1 VISDRLSK
9 NFRMLAASAWSKG
22 KIADEELAVL
32 MEFAREQEI
41 PAAEAKRL
49 ISEAEAEKDRDWTQ
63 DLPPSDVDRA
73 FLFVLL
79 VRVVAADGQL
89 DPKEAEFLKK
99 LGPSFGYKESKV
111 EMVAQVATQDARDRL
126 AAGKK

>member
-1 VISDRLSK
+1 LISDRLSK
-9 NFRMLAASAWSKG
+9 NFRMLAAAAWSKG
-22 KIADEELAVL
+22 KIADEEMAVL
-32 MEFAREQEI
+32 LDVAREQEI
-41 PAAEAKRL
+41 PAADASRL
-49 ISEAEAEKDRDWTQ
+49 VEEAEAEKDRDYTQ

-89 DPKEAEFLKK
+89 DPKEADFLKK
-99 LGPSFGYKESKV
+99 LGPHFGYKESEV

-126 AAGKK
+126 AAKK